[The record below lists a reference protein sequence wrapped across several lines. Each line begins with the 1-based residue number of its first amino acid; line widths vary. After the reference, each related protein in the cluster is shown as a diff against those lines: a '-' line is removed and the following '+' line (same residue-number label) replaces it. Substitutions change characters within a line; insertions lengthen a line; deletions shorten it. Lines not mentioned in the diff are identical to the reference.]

1 MSPLKATDLAAG
13 IKVEL
18 GGSPI
23 DPSLAGQLIEV
34 RVETTT
40 ALPDVCT
47 LRFAEADP
55 SASDGLK
62 IIDDTRFALGAPL
75 SVKLAAPMGTGGLQ
89 PVFDGEVTT
98 VEAELG
104 ARPGGEPVLEL
115 IVTGHD
121 KSHRMHR
128 HTTTRTFRQVTV
140 ADVAR
145 KIAGENGL
153 SVGQI
158 AALKGGPAEVLHQ
171 VGETDWTFLSRQVSS
186 HGGELDVAGG
196 KLHIVDPAKTTPE
209 VAELIWGE
217 TLERFRPRVSST
229 GQVAKVTVHGWDP
242 TKKTAIVKTG
252 TAKASTSVQNS
263 AVDGVV
269 SGSEVHVVTATVSTD
284 GDVEAAATAI
294 AGHLGHERVQAEAFA
309 GGNPLLL
316 AGEYVKISGVGKRFG
331 GVHRIVSAVHTYGTR
346 GYQTR
351 LTLGAG
357 GRPLAQALNGARAA
371 PHFADHLVIGVVTSN
386 DDPDKLAR
394 VKVKYPTL
402 GDNVE
407 SGWAR
412 VVRGASGSGERGA
425 VALPHVNDEVIVAFE
440 HGDVRRPFV
449 LGALYNG
456 KDKPGADLVKTTSS
470 FAARFPR
477 DLDVA
482 TKGAVIVA
490 ADKGM
495 TVTASKGPIEISASK
510 EMKLVASKGG
520 PPSAMTIETTGQIKM
535 TGKMGVEIASSGPLK
550 ITSQAPV
557 TVESTAALQLKG
569 SIVQVQ
575 ASGILQLSGASVML
589 G

>member
-1 MSPLKATDLAAG
+1 MSPVKATDLAAG
-13 IKVEL
+13 VSITL
-18 GGSPI
+18 GGGAI
-23 DPSLAGQLIEV
+23 DPTLQSQLIDL

-55 SASDGLK
+55 DATDGLK
-62 IIDDTRFALGAPL
+62 IIDDARFKLGAPL
-75 SVKLAAPMGTGGLQ
+75 SVKLAAPLGTGGLK
-89 PVFDGEVTT
+89 PVFDGEITT
-98 VEAELG
+98 VEAEMG

-128 HTTTRTFRQVTV
+128 KTTTRTLRQVTV
-140 ADVAR
+140 SDVAR

-153 SVGQI
+153 SVGTI
-158 AALKGGPAEVLHQ
+158 ATLKGGPAEVLHQ
-171 VGETDWTFLSRQVSS
+171 VGETDWTFLSRLVAN

-196 KLHIVDPAKTTPE
+196 KLHIIDPAKAKGE

-242 TKKTAIVKTG
+242 KKKTAIVKSGAT
-252 TAKASTSVQNS
+252 KASTSVLNADVDK
-263 AVDGVV
+263 AVNGT
-269 SGSEVHVVTATVSTD
+269 EVHVVTAPVSTD
-284 GDVEAAATAI
+284 GDVEAAAGAI
-294 AGHLGHERVQAEAFA
+294 ATHVGHERVQAEAHAA
-309 GGNPLLL
+309 GDPLLL
-316 AGEYVKISGVGKRFG
+316 AGEYVKITGVGKRFG
-331 GVHRIVSAVHTYGTR
+331 GVHRIVSAVHVYGTR

-357 GRPLAQALNGARAA
+357 GRPLAQAFNGAKPAAA
-371 PHFADHLVIGVVTSN
+371 PFADHVVIGVVTDN
-386 DDPDKLAR
+386 TDPDKLGR

-402 GDNVE
+402 GDNIE

-412 VVRGASGSGERGA
+412 IVRGASGKERGA
-425 VALPHVNDEVIVAFE
+425 VALPEVNDEVVIAFE
-440 HGDVRRPFV
+440 HGDARRPFV
-449 LGALYNG
+449 LGALFNG
-456 KDKPGADLVKTTSS
+456 KDTPGADLVKPASS

-477 DLDVA
+477 DIDVA
-482 TKGAVIVA
+482 TKAAVIVA

-495 TVTASKGPIEISASK
+495 TVTASKGPIEITASK
-510 EMKLVASKGG
+510 EMKLTASKGG